1 MKQYLIRTFRI
12 LLLAGLFFAAPVF
25 AADRE
30 AVLNFNEVDI
40 FTLVKFMGDLTGKTF
55 ILDDRVNG
63 KFSVN
68 SDVKLTIDEAYD
80 VFVTML
86 LLNKFTIIEID
97 NVIRIVPSSAIRIVD
112 DTTQENKSENSTV
125 KRKHDIISHD

>member
-1 MKQYLIRTFRI
+1 LKQYLIRTFRI

-86 LLNKFTIIEID
+86 LLNKALQRFKWVEH
-97 NVIRIVPSSAIRIVD
+97 VAC
-112 DTTQENKSENSTV
+112 
-125 KRKHDIISHD
+125 